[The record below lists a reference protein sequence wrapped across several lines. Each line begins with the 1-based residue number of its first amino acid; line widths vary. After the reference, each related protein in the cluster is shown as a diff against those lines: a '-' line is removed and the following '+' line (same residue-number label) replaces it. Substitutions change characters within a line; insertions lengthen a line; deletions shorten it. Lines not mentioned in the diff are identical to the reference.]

1 MASAILT
8 RACFRASSIPI
19 VETQVKERL
28 TGAVILVALIVLL
41 VPELL
46 TRPGRRRAAGGAPS
60 SADEPAMRS
69 YTIDLVQG
77 GVRQQSQAAER
88 T

>member
-1 MASAILT
+1 
-8 RACFRASSIPI
+8 

-46 TRPGRRRAAGGAPS
+46 SGPS
-60 SADEPAMRS
+60 SSTPVASQRADEPPMRS
-69 YTIDLVQG
+69 YTIDL
-77 GVRQQSQAAER
+77 AE
-88 T
+88 